1 MNQPSGDKKNSTLKA
16 LSPIK
21 VGLSTSSKATFQVE
35 QTNKLNYRFKHETSK
50 AKVLEN
56 GYHSSSIV
64 TAVLWSLDKGSF
76 PHKDKPVGWILF

>member
-1 MNQPSGDKKNSTLKA
+1 MTAGFLQSCQNLLRYFPKNCVSQGLTVEKIR
-16 LSPIK
+16 IK
-21 VGLSTSSKATFQVE
+21 I
-35 QTNKLNYRFKHETSK
+35 HETSK
-50 AKVLEN
+50 VKVLKN